1 MFKIAFL
8 FTNQI
13 QRILIFLL
21 LVLQLVISLLE
32 FLILS
37 LIPTM
42 IIYMTNPELAI
53 NNIKTIQE
61 YVTKNYFEF
70 NIDISIYAFFSMLI
84 IGLLIKNF
92 LTIISTILDGNLMR
106 IIPYFNINK
115 IYNYYL
121 NQPLEKIITNRNSE
135 LIRDIT
141 TETGK
146 AVAHLFNYLL
156 IFKEMILFFAIF
168 LSIFLNNQIIAI
180 FLFVTFIILMIGV
193 YFSLNK
199 NLTKKGKIQLKA
211 EANIIENLNNFL
223 GVIKE
228 IKIYKLEKFF
238 KESFSSNSEQ
248 KLKSHMYRF
257 VIQKILRN
265 IFEII
270 LILLITIS
278 ALIAKKHNQD
288 FNELLPLLGLLIIA
302 FLRLMPIITNIN
314 SAFAGILYSRP
325 SFNNILSIINSINE
339 NKTEKKIKN
348 DAFIID
354 KFNELEFKNID
365 FSYNESKI
373 LDNFSFKLTGNKM
386 IGITGDSGSG
396 KSTILNIITGLLKI
410 KKGSVSIDGNN
421 ILNNDFRMNNNNIG
435 YVPQEVFLINGTILS
450 NIALGHLNKNIN
462 NEDLSLAIKVSGLET
477 MFLKDKNMNLDTV
490 IFDKGQNLSGG
501 QKQRVGI
508 ARALYRKPSL
518 LILDEATNQIDNST
532 KLKIITDLGTNYK
545 NMTTIIVSHDN
556 SVINTC
562 DYLINLNQKT

>member
-8 FTNQI
+8 FTNHI

-21 LVLQLVISLLE
+21 FVLQLVISLLE

-70 NIDISIYAFFSMLI
+70 NIDISIYAFFSILI
-84 IGLLIKNF
+84 IGLIIKNF

-180 FLFVTFIILMIGV
+180 FLFVTFIVLMIGV

-265 IFEII
+265 VFEII
-270 LILLITIS
+270 LILLITIG

-302 FLRLMPIITNIN
+302 FLRLTPIITNIN

-339 NKTEKKIKN
+339 KKTEKKIKN
-348 DAFIID
+348 NVFIID

-410 KKGSVSIDGNN
+410 KKGSVLIDGNN

-435 YVPQEVFLINGTILS
+435 YVPQEVFLINGSIVS

-477 MFLKDKNMNLDTV
+477 MFLKDKNMNLDTA
-490 IFDKGQNLSGG
+490 ILDKGQNLSGG

-532 KLKIITDLGTNYK
+532 KLKIITDLRSNYK

-562 DYLINLNQKT
+562 DYLINLNQTV

>member
-1 MFKIAFL
+1 
-8 FTNQI
+8 
-13 QRILIFLL
+13 
-21 LVLQLVISLLE
+21 
-32 FLILS
+32 
-37 LIPTM
+37 M

-70 NIDISIYAFFSMLI
+70 NIDISIYAFFSILI
-84 IGLLIKNF
+84 IGLIIKNF

-156 IFKEMILFFAIF
+156 IFKEMILFFGIF

-238 KESFSSNSEQ
+238 KESFSSNTEQ

-562 DYLINLNQKT
+562 DYLINLNQTV

>member
-8 FTNQI
+8 FTNHI

-21 LVLQLVISLLE
+21 FVLQLVISLLE

-70 NIDISIYAFFSMLI
+70 NIDISIYAFFSILI
-84 IGLLIKNF
+84 IGLIIKNF

-156 IFKEMILFFAIF
+156 IFKEMILFFGIF

-238 KESFSSNSEQ
+238 KESFSSNTEQ

-270 LILLITIS
+270 LILLITIG

-348 DAFIID
+348 NVFIID

-386 IGITGDSGSG
+386 IGVTGDSGSG

-410 KKGSVSIDGNN
+410 KKGSVLIDGNN

>member
-8 FTNQI
+8 FTNHI

-21 LVLQLVISLLE
+21 FVLQLVISLLE

-70 NIDISIYAFFSMLI
+70 NIDISIYAFFSILI
-84 IGLLIKNF
+84 IGLIIKNF

-180 FLFVTFIILMIGV
+180 FLFVTFIVLMIGV

-270 LILLITIS
+270 LILLITIG

-302 FLRLMPIITNIN
+302 FLRLTPIITNIN

-339 NKTEKKIKN
+339 KKTEKKIKN
-348 DAFIID
+348 NVFIID

-386 IGITGDSGSG
+386 IGVTGDSGSG

-410 KKGSVSIDGNN
+410 KKGSVLIDGNN

-435 YVPQEVFLINGTILS
+435 YVPQEVFLINGSIVS

-477 MFLKDKNMNLDTV
+477 MFLKDKNMNLDTA
-490 IFDKGQNLSGG
+490 ILDKGQNLSGG

-518 LILDEATNQIDNST
+518 LILDEATNQIDSST
-532 KLKIITDLGTNYK
+532 KLKIITDLRTNYK

-562 DYLINLNQKT
+562 DYLINLNQTV

>member
-8 FTNQI
+8 FTNHI

-180 FLFVTFIILMIGV
+180 FLFVTFIVLMIGV

-265 IFEII
+265 VFEII

-348 DAFIID
+348 DTFIID

-410 KKGSVSIDGNN
+410 KKGSVLIDGNN

-435 YVPQEVFLINGTILS
+435 YVPQEVFLINGSIVS

-532 KLKIITDLGTNYK
+532 KLKIITDLRSNYK

-562 DYLINLNQKT
+562 DYLINLNQTV

>member
-8 FTNQI
+8 FTNHI

-21 LVLQLVISLLE
+21 FVLQLIISLLE

-53 NNIKTIQE
+53 KNIKNIQD

-70 NIDISIYAFFSMLI
+70 NIDISIYAFFSILI
-84 IGLLIKNF
+84 IGLIIKNV
-92 LTIISTILDGNLMR
+92 LTILSTILDGNLMR

-156 IFKEMILFFAIF
+156 IFKEIILFFAIF

-180 FLFVTFIILMIGV
+180 FLFVTFTVLMIGV

-238 KESFSSNSEQ
+238 KESFSSNSAQ
-248 KLKSHMYRF
+248 KLRSHMYRF

-270 LILLITIS
+270 LILLITIG
-278 ALIAKKHNQD
+278 ALVAKKHNQD

-302 FLRLMPIITNIN
+302 FLRLTPIITNIN
-314 SAFAGILYSRP
+314 SSFAGILYSRP
-325 SFNNILSIINSINE
+325 SFNNILSIINDINKK
-339 NKTEKKIKN
+339 KTEIKIKN
-348 DAFIID
+348 DVFIID
-354 KFNELEFKNID
+354 KFNKLEFKNID
-365 FSYNESKI
+365 FSYNDSKI
-373 LDNFSFKLTGNKM
+373 LDNFSFQLTGNKM
-386 IGITGDSGSG
+386 IGLTGDSGSG
-396 KSTILNIITGLLKI
+396 KSTVLNIITGLLKI
-410 KKGSVSIDGNN
+410 EKGSVLIDGNQ

-435 YVPQEVFLINGTILS
+435 YVPQEVFLINGSILS
-450 NIALGHLNKNIN
+450 NIALGHLDKNIN
-462 NEDLSLAIKVSGLET
+462 NEDLNLAIKVSGLEK
-477 MFLKDKNMNLDTV
+477 MFLKDRNMNLDTA
-490 IFDKGQNLSGG
+490 ILDKGQNLSGG

-532 KLKIITDLGTNYK
+532 KLKIINDLRTNYK

-556 SVINTC
+556 SVVNTC
-562 DYLINLNQKT
+562 DYLINLNNKV

>member
-8 FTNQI
+8 FTNHI

-21 LVLQLVISLLE
+21 FVLQLVISLLE

-70 NIDISIYAFFSMLI
+70 NIDISIYAFFSILI
-84 IGLLIKNF
+84 IGLIIKNF

-180 FLFVTFIILMIGV
+180 FLFVTFIVLMIGV

-270 LILLITIS
+270 LILLITIG

-302 FLRLMPIITNIN
+302 FLRLTPIITNIN

-339 NKTEKKIKN
+339 KKTEKKIKN
-348 DAFIID
+348 NVFIID

-386 IGITGDSGSG
+386 IGVTGDSGSG

-410 KKGSVSIDGNN
+410 KKGSVLIDGNN

-435 YVPQEVFLINGTILS
+435 YVPQEVFLINGSIVS

-477 MFLKDKNMNLDTV
+477 MFLKDKNMNLDTA
-490 IFDKGQNLSGG
+490 ILDKGQNLSGG

-532 KLKIITDLGTNYK
+532 KLKIITDLRTNYK

-562 DYLINLNQKT
+562 DYLINLNQTV

>member
-1 MFKIAFL
+1 
-8 FTNQI
+8 
-13 QRILIFLL
+13 
-21 LVLQLVISLLE
+21 
-32 FLILS
+32 
-37 LIPTM
+37 
-42 IIYMTNPELAI
+42 MTNPELAI
-53 NNIKTIQE
+53 KNIKNIQD

-70 NIDISIYAFFSMLI
+70 NIDISIYAFFSILI
-84 IGLLIKNF
+84 IGLIIKNL
-92 LTIISTILDGNLMR
+92 LTILSTILDGNLMR

-156 IFKEMILFFAIF
+156 IFKEIILFFAIF

-180 FLFVTFIILMIGV
+180 FLFVTFTVLMIGV

-238 KESFSSNSEQ
+238 KESFSSNSAQ
-248 KLKSHMYRF
+248 KLRSHMYRF

-270 LILLITIS
+270 LILLITIG
-278 ALIAKKHNQD
+278 ALVAKKHNQD

-302 FLRLMPIITNIN
+302 FLRLTPIITNIN
-314 SAFAGILYSRP
+314 SSFAGILYSRP
-325 SFNNILSIINSINE
+325 SFNNILSIINDINKK
-339 NKTEKKIKN
+339 KTEIKIKN
-348 DAFIID
+348 DVFIID

-365 FSYNESKI
+365 FSYKDSKI
-373 LDNFSFKLTGNKM
+373 LDNFSFQLTGNKM
-386 IGITGDSGSG
+386 IGLTGDSGSG
-396 KSTILNIITGLLKI
+396 KSTVLNIITGLLKI
-410 KKGSVSIDGNN
+410 EKGSVLIDGNQ
-421 ILNNDFRMNNNNIG
+421 ILNNDFRINNNNIG
-435 YVPQEVFLINGTILS
+435 YVPQEVFLINGSILS
-450 NIALGHLNKNIN
+450 NIALGHLDKNIN
-462 NEDLSLAIKVSGLET
+462 NEDLNLAIKVSGLEK
-477 MFLKDKNMNLDTV
+477 MFLKDRNMNLDTA
-490 IFDKGQNLSGG
+490 ILDKGQNLSGG

-532 KLKIITDLGTNYK
+532 KLKIINDLRTNYK

-556 SVINTC
+556 SVVNTC
-562 DYLINLNQKT
+562 DYLINLNNKV

>member
-1 MFKIAFL
+1 
-8 FTNQI
+8 
-13 QRILIFLL
+13 
-21 LVLQLVISLLE
+21 
-32 FLILS
+32 
-37 LIPTM
+37 
-42 IIYMTNPELAI
+42 
-53 NNIKTIQE
+53 
-61 YVTKNYFEF
+61 
-70 NIDISIYAFFSMLI
+70 
-84 IGLLIKNF
+84 
-92 LTIISTILDGNLMR
+92 
-106 IIPYFNINK
+106 
-115 IYNYYL
+115 
-121 NQPLEKIITNRNSE
+121 
-135 LIRDIT
+135 
-141 TETGK
+141 
-146 AVAHLFNYLL
+146 
-156 IFKEMILFFAIF
+156 
-168 LSIFLNNQIIAI
+168 
-180 FLFVTFIILMIGV
+180 MIGV

-265 IFEII
+265 VFEII
-270 LILLITIS
+270 LILLITIG

-302 FLRLMPIITNIN
+302 FLRLTPIITNIN

-339 NKTEKKIKN
+339 KKTEKKIKN
-348 DAFIID
+348 NVFIID

-410 KKGSVSIDGNN
+410 KKGSVLIDGNN

-435 YVPQEVFLINGTILS
+435 YVPQEVFLINGSIVS

-477 MFLKDKNMNLDTV
+477 MFLKDKNMNLDTA
-490 IFDKGQNLSGG
+490 ILDKGQNLSGG

-532 KLKIITDLGTNYK
+532 KLKIITDLRTNYK

-562 DYLINLNQKT
+562 DYLINLNQTV

>member
-156 IFKEMILFFAIF
+156 IFKEMILFFGIF

-238 KESFSSNSEQ
+238 KESFSSNTEQ

>member
-8 FTNQI
+8 FTNHV

-21 LVLQLVISLLE
+21 FVLQLIISLLE

-53 NNIKTIQE
+53 KNIKNIQD

-70 NIDISIYAFFSMLI
+70 NIDISIYAFFSILI
-84 IGLLIKNF
+84 IGLIIKNL
-92 LTIISTILDGNLMR
+92 LTILSTILDGNLMR

-156 IFKEMILFFAIF
+156 IFKEIILFFAIF

-180 FLFVTFIILMIGV
+180 FLFVTFTVLMIGV

-238 KESFSSNSEQ
+238 KESFSSNSAQ
-248 KLKSHMYRF
+248 KLRSHMYRF

-270 LILLITIS
+270 LILLITIG
-278 ALIAKKHNQD
+278 ALVAKKHNQD

-302 FLRLMPIITNIN
+302 FLRLTPIITNIN
-314 SAFAGILYSRP
+314 SSFAGILYSRP
-325 SFNNILSIINSINE
+325 SFNNILSIINDINKK
-339 NKTEKKIKN
+339 KTEIKIKN
-348 DAFIID
+348 DVFIID

-365 FSYNESKI
+365 FSYKDSKI
-373 LDNFSFKLTGNKM
+373 LDNFSFQLTGNKM
-386 IGITGDSGSG
+386 IGLTGDSGSG
-396 KSTILNIITGLLKI
+396 KSTVLNIITGLLKI
-410 KKGSVSIDGNN
+410 EKGSVLIDGNQ
-421 ILNNDFRMNNNNIG
+421 ILNNDFRINNNNIG
-435 YVPQEVFLINGTILS
+435 YVPQEVFLINGSILS
-450 NIALGHLNKNIN
+450 NIALGHLDKNIN
-462 NEDLSLAIKVSGLET
+462 NEDLNLAIKVSGLEK
-477 MFLKDKNMNLDTV
+477 MFLKDRNMNLDTA
-490 IFDKGQNLSGG
+490 ILDKGQNLSGG

-532 KLKIITDLGTNYK
+532 KLKIINDLRTNYK

-556 SVINTC
+556 SVVNTC
-562 DYLINLNQKT
+562 DYLINLNNKV

>member
-8 FTNQI
+8 FTNHI

-21 LVLQLVISLLE
+21 FVLQLVISLLE

-70 NIDISIYAFFSMLI
+70 NIDISIYAFFSILI
-84 IGLLIKNF
+84 IGLIIKNF

-180 FLFVTFIILMIGV
+180 FLFVTFIVLMIGV

-238 KESFSSNSEQ
+238 KESFSSNSEK

-265 IFEII
+265 VFEII
-270 LILLITIS
+270 LILLITIG

-302 FLRLMPIITNIN
+302 FLRLTPIITNIN

-339 NKTEKKIKN
+339 KKTEKKIKN
-348 DAFIID
+348 NVFIID

-410 KKGSVSIDGNN
+410 KKGSVLIDGNN

-435 YVPQEVFLINGTILS
+435 YVPQEVFLINGSIVS

-477 MFLKDKNMNLDTV
+477 MFLKDKNMNLDTA
-490 IFDKGQNLSGG
+490 ILDKGQNLSGG

-532 KLKIITDLGTNYK
+532 KLKIITDLRTNYK

-562 DYLINLNQKT
+562 DYLINLNQTV

>member
-8 FTNQI
+8 FTNHI

-21 LVLQLVISLLE
+21 FVLQLVISLLE

-70 NIDISIYAFFSMLI
+70 NIDISIYAFFSILI
-84 IGLLIKNF
+84 IGLIIKNF

-180 FLFVTFIILMIGV
+180 FLFVTFIVLMIGV

-265 IFEII
+265 VFEII
-270 LILLITIS
+270 LILLITIG

-302 FLRLMPIITNIN
+302 FLRLTPIITNIN

-339 NKTEKKIKN
+339 KKTEKKIKN
-348 DAFIID
+348 NVFIID

-410 KKGSVSIDGNN
+410 KKGSVLIDGNN

-435 YVPQEVFLINGTILS
+435 YVPQEVFLINGSIVS

-477 MFLKDKNMNLDTV
+477 MFLKDKNMNLDTA
-490 IFDKGQNLSGG
+490 ILDKGQNLSGG

-532 KLKIITDLGTNYK
+532 KLKIITDLRTNYK

-562 DYLINLNQKT
+562 DYLINLNQTV

>member
-180 FLFVTFIILMIGV
+180 FLFVTFIVLMIGV

-238 KESFSSNSEQ
+238 KESFSSNTEQ

-348 DAFIID
+348 DTFIID

>member
-8 FTNQI
+8 FTNHI

-21 LVLQLVISLLE
+21 FVLQLIISLLE

-53 NNIKTIQE
+53 KNIKNIQD

-70 NIDISIYAFFSMLI
+70 NIDISIYAFFSILI
-84 IGLLIKNF
+84 IGLIIKNL
-92 LTIISTILDGNLMR
+92 LTILSTILDGNLMR

-156 IFKEMILFFAIF
+156 IFKEIILFFAIF

-180 FLFVTFIILMIGV
+180 FLFVTFTVLMIGV

-238 KESFSSNSEQ
+238 KESFSSNSAQ
-248 KLKSHMYRF
+248 KLRSHMYRF

-270 LILLITIS
+270 LILLITIG
-278 ALIAKKHNQD
+278 ALVAKKHNQD

-302 FLRLMPIITNIN
+302 FLRLTPIITNIN
-314 SAFAGILYSRP
+314 SSFAGILYSRP
-325 SFNNILSIINSINE
+325 SFNNILSIINDINKK
-339 NKTEKKIKN
+339 KTEIKIKN
-348 DAFIID
+348 DVFIID
-354 KFNELEFKNID
+354 KFNKLEFKNID
-365 FSYNESKI
+365 FSYNDSKI
-373 LDNFSFKLTGNKM
+373 LDNFSFQLTGNKM
-386 IGITGDSGSG
+386 IGLTGDSGSG
-396 KSTILNIITGLLKI
+396 KSTVLNIITGLLKI
-410 KKGSVSIDGNN
+410 EKGSVLIDGNQ

-435 YVPQEVFLINGTILS
+435 YVPQEVFLINGSILS
-450 NIALGHLNKNIN
+450 NIALGHLDKNIN
-462 NEDLSLAIKVSGLET
+462 NEDLNLAIKVSGLEK
-477 MFLKDKNMNLDTV
+477 MFLKDRNMNLDTA
-490 IFDKGQNLSGG
+490 ILDKGQNLSGG

-532 KLKIITDLGTNYK
+532 KLKIINDLRTNYK

-556 SVINTC
+556 SVVNTC
-562 DYLINLNQKT
+562 DYLINLNNKV

>member
-156 IFKEMILFFAIF
+156 IFKEMILFFGIF

-180 FLFVTFIILMIGV
+180 FLFVTFIVLMIGV

-270 LILLITIS
+270 LILLITIG

-302 FLRLMPIITNIN
+302 FLRLTPIITNIN

-339 NKTEKKIKN
+339 KKTEKKIKN
-348 DAFIID
+348 NVFIID

-373 LDNFSFKLTGNKM
+373 LDNFSFKLRGNKM

-410 KKGSVSIDGNN
+410 KKGSVLIDGNN